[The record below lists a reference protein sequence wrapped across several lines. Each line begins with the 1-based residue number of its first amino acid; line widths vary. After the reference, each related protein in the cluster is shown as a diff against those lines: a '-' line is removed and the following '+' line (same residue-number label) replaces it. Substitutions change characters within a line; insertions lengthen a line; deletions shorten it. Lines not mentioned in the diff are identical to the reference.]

1 MVLQDSR
8 ADVTVATEGD
18 HAQFRGKWFNFESEG
33 DSVEAVQALKSILHS
48 AAEFYGV
55 PSLFG

>member
-1 MVLQDSR
+1 MVLPDGR
-8 ADVTVATEGD
+8 ADVAVATEGD
-18 HAQFRGKWFNFESEG
+18 HAQFRGKWFTFESEG
-33 DSVEAVQALKSILHS
+33 DSEEAVQALKSILHA